1 MGIPRGPEDVDAGLA
16 GLGAEHRRA
25 RRRGHPDRYRADRC
39 DVSRVGD
46 VPSRTTGPAELIRDQ
61 AVRAG

>member
-1 MGIPRGPEDVDAGLA
+1 MGIPRGPEDVTPAW
-16 GLGAEHRRA
+16 LGSVLNTDVLDVDVTPIGTGQTGAT
-25 RRRGHPDRYRADRC
+25 YR
-39 DVSRVGD
+39 RVGD